1 MNRDL
6 YAVLVTSS
14 NGITPRVSRNDTHS
28 LVSDVVRSLIAV
40 NDQPMTPEDMHLK
53 AIPEDMT
60 LYEMFSWDQ
69 QCIPSKARVGQIPKP
84 GVFFVVVPMLNGQ
97 EGGIYALMLLVKQH
111 LSRDDGP
118 AKFQRHIAGP
128 WAHWSPQP
136 LSTFDV
142 LISASDVDD
151 AVAIDIET
159 RLAESGLSTE
169 RSVRP
174 STAELGD
181 ESLRRRLLECQIFDG
196 PCQCGDHGRVCAPS
210 PGRAPGQ
217 VRAGAGG
224 TGVSAPAVVTLR
236 RQGTPGPAGGLRR
249 GGRTATARP
258 GGLPQ
263 GRPGQRQR
271 PSTSALICAGS
282 RFTAVWSSTSTH
294 CRAAIDGGSSA
305 LASPD
310 STATN
315 GLVSTQQAP
324 ASIATREVPQDQQ
337 IDAGNG
343 QLLH

>member
-1 MNRDL
+1 
-6 YAVLVTSS
+6 
-14 NGITPRVSRNDTHS
+14 
-28 LVSDVVRSLIAV
+28 V

-97 EGGIYALMLLVKQH
+97 EGGIYALMLQVKQH

-181 ESLRRRLLECQIFDG
+181 ESLRRRLLECQVLISVLTKVSARD
-196 PCQCGDHGRVCAPS
+196 PRVAIE
-210 PGRAPGQ
+210 
-217 VRAGAGG
+217 AGACWVLTKPFVPVLSGLAKAELPP
-224 TGVSAPAVVTLR
+224 SMAA
-236 RQGTPGPAGGLRR
+236 RQCVEVDD
-249 GGRTATARP
+249 
-258 GGLPQ
+258 Q
-263 GRPGQRQR
+263 
-271 PSTSALICAGS
+271 
-282 RFTAVWSSTSTH
+282 TAVNRLPAQI
-294 CRAAIDGGSSA
+294 RA
-305 LASPD
+305 
-310 STATN
+310 
-315 GLVSTQQAP
+315 LVLG
-324 ASIATREVPQDQQ
+324 R
-337 IDAGNG
+337 
-343 QLLH
+343 